1 MQFNVCKQHMTV
13 KLHCCVKQVIQIY
26 ILKSLLV
33 VNLPLATCR
42 GGMEK
47 LPFDLFCEM
56 TFKGEKNIK
65 ENKCE

>member
-1 MQFNVCKQHMTV
+1 MTV
-13 KLHCCVKQVIQIY
+13 TLPCCVKQVIQVY

-33 VNLPLATCR
+33 VNLLLATCR

-56 TFKGEKNIK
+56 TFKGEKK
-65 ENKCE
+65 YKRK